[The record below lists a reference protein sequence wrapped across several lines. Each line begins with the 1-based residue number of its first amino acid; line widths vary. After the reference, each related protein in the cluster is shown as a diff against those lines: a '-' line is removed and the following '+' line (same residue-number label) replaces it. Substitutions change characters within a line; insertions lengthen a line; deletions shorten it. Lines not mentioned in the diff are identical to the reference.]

1 MLAVSGSERGE
12 HEQLPLI
19 VSLSAGCPARN
30 GTSDMEPWL
39 WHFGSNVE
47 LCRFRNESRRSQLD
61 AVDAPETTSA
71 PHLFK
76 PRAQASSRGSHCAP
90 T

>member
-12 HEQLPLI
+12 DEQLPLI

-39 WHFGSNVE
+39 WHFG
-47 LCRFRNESRRSQLD
+47 F
-61 AVDAPETTSA
+61 
-71 PHLFK
+71 
-76 PRAQASSRGSHCAP
+76 
-90 T
+90 